1 MILYGYDI
9 ENQQKE
15 EDILADIL
23 FRLKANSM
31 KIEFAYDFL
40 ELYNLNVDWNVGHS
54 LSAGVPGAS
63 SGVFAPAESPLDTL
77 FPRVS
82 LTFRS
87 NQLCFKM

>member
-31 KIEFAYDFL
+31 KIEFAYVFL
-40 ELYNLNVDWNVGHS
+40 ELYNLNVDW
-54 LSAGVPGAS
+54 
-63 SGVFAPAESPLDTL
+63 
-77 FPRVS
+77 R
-82 LTFRS
+82 
-87 NQLCFKM
+87 M